1 MIRAAGALLIAAL
14 LLAACEREE
23 RSFRSEPPVEESQ
36 EKIALTTLSPGDLP
50 LTKQLSGTAREYENN
65 ASHVSNGKTL
75 FTQFN
80 CSGCHGNG
88 GGGSGPALMDDAW
101 IYGSDI
107 ENIVA
112 TIREGRPNGMPSFR
126 GKIADEQIWEL
137 AAYVR
142 SLGGFVPKDVAP
154 SRNDAMNSHE
164 SENRLPAPSGAA
176 QANPAPPSATQSQ

>member
-1 MIRAAGALLIAAL
+1 MSRAGALLLAVL

-23 RSFRSEPPVEESQ
+23 RNFRAEPPAEESH
-36 EKIALTTLSPGDLP
+36 EKIALTTLSPGELP
-50 LTKQLSGTAREYENN
+50 AERQVSGTATQFENN
-65 ASHVSNGKTL
+65 ATHVANGKTL
-75 FTQFN
+75 FAQFN

-101 IYGSDI
+101 IYGSEI

-142 SLGGFVPKDVAP
+142 ALGGLVAKDVAT
-154 SRNDAMNSHE
+154 SRNDGMQAHVP
-164 SENRLPAPSGAA
+164 ENRLPAPSAA
-176 QANPAPPSATQSQ
+176 TQTNPAPPTAVQP

>member
-1 MIRAAGALLIAAL
+1 MRGVASIVLFAL

-23 RSFRSEPPVEESQ
+23 RSFRSEPPPAEESQ
-36 EKIALTTLSPGDLP
+36 EKIALTTLSPGELP
-50 LTKQLSGTAREYENN
+50 PARQVSGMGKDYENN
-65 ASHVSNGKTL
+65 AVHVSNGKTL

-80 CSGCHGNG
+80 CYGCHGNG

-137 AAYVR
+137 AAFVR
-142 SLGGFVPKDVAP
+142 ALGGLVAKDVAT
-154 SRNDAMNSHE
+154 SRNDSMQAHE
-164 SENRLPAPSGAA
+164 SENRLPSPSGAA
-176 QANPAPPSATQSQ
+176 QTNPAPPAATQP

>member
-1 MIRAAGALLIAAL
+1 MIRLAILILAGL

-23 RSFRSEPPVEESQ
+23 RSFRAEPPVEETH
-36 EKIALTTLSPGDLP
+36 EKIALTDLSAGDQP
-50 LTKQLSGTAREYENN
+50 PVRQTSGMGKDYENN
-65 ASHVSNGKTL
+65 AVHVSNGKTR
-75 FTQFN
+75 FVQFN

-112 TIREGRPNGMPSFR
+112 SIREGRPNGMPSFR
-126 GKIADEQIWEL
+126 GKIVDEQIWEI

-142 SLGGFVPKDVAP
+142 ALGGHVAKDVAS
-154 SRNDAMNSHE
+154 SRSDSMNAHE
-164 SENRLPAPSGAA
+164 GESRLPAPTGAA
-176 QANPAPPSATQSQ
+176 QTNPAPPAATQP

>member
-1 MIRAAGALLIAAL
+1 MIRAVLAIILAAL

-23 RSFRSEPPVEESQ
+23 RSFRSEPPVEETQ
-36 EKIALTTLSPGDLP
+36 EKIALTDLSPGDAP
-50 LTKQLSGTAREYENN
+50 AVRQTSGTGKDYESN
-65 ASHVSNGKTL
+65 AAHVSNGKTL
-75 FTQFN
+75 FQQFN

-142 SLGGFVPKDVAP
+142 ALGGFLPTDVAT
-154 SRNDAMNSHE
+154 SRSDTMQAHE
-164 SENRLPAPSGAA
+164 SENRLPSPSGPA
-176 QANPAPPSATQSQ
+176 QTNPAPPASTQP

>member
-1 MIRAAGALLIAAL
+1 MIRASLLLLAAL
-14 LLAACEREE
+14 LLTSCEREE
-23 RSFRSEPPVEESQ
+23 RAFRSEPAIQESE
-36 EKIALTTLSPGDLP
+36 EKIALTNLSPGDAP
-50 LTKQLSGTAREYENN
+50 PVRQVSGTARQYENN
-65 ASHVSNGKTL
+65 AFHMSNGKTL
-75 FTQFN
+75 FVQFN

-142 SLGGFVPKDVAP
+142 SLGGLAPKDAAP
-154 SRNDAMNSHE
+154 SRNDSMAAHE
-164 SENRLPAPSGAA
+164 SENRMPPATPV
-176 QANPAPPSATQSQ
+176 QTNPAPPGATQPQ

>member
-1 MIRAAGALLIAAL
+1 MIRLLPLILAAL

-23 RSFRSEPPVEESQ
+23 RSFRAEPPVEETH
-36 EKIALTTLSPGDLP
+36 EKVALTDLSPGDVP
-50 LTKQLSGTAREYENN
+50 AVRQTSGMGKDYENN
-65 ASHVSNGKTL
+65 ATHVSKGKTL
-75 FTQFN
+75 FVQFN

-101 IYGSDI
+101 IYGADI

-126 GKIADEQIWEL
+126 GKIVDEQIWQI

-142 SLGGFVPKDVAP
+142 ALGGFVAQDVAS
-154 SRNDAMNSHE
+154 SRSDTMNAHE
-164 SENRLPAPSGAA
+164 GESRLPAPTGAA
-176 QANPAPPSATQSQ
+176 QTNPAPPAATQP